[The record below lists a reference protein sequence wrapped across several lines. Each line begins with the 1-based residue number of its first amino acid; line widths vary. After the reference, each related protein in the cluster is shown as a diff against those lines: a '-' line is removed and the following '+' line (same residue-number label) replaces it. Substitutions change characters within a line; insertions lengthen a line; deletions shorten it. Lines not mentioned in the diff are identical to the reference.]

1 MLCSILAKTYLVDLI
16 LPILYC
22 LCLCQQ
28 TLFQNS
34 WHYLFDQIHSIWDSV
49 CFLFGKKKRGGGEL
63 FTGFNCGVV
72 AALVWPSMTS
82 CPFHLWGLV
91 LSAKCFSQV
100 TVHQRDELKLDKVFV
115 LPLSFTALLSRLKL
129 SASLLP
135 CMVRFAVLYQGRC
148 FPNTSVR
155 AFGKI
160 GSNGVALP
168 LKQCLVQQ
176 CPALCALVSWP
187 SGCQA
192 TLSAG
197 SALML
202 SAGSASLLVEV
213 GPCPGLCAVREW
225 WVTEQMTSGTK
236 LRYSKLFWSGLF
248 SLKVDWAILKW
259 KRGRNFHT

>member
-1 MLCSILAKTYLVDLI
+1 MCCVAFLLRRTLLTWF

-49 CFLFGKKKRGGGEL
+49 CFLFGKKKKGGGEL

-135 CMVRFAVLYQGRC
+135 CMVCFAVLYQGRC

-160 GSNGVALP
+160 GSNGVSLP
-168 LKQCLVQQ
+168 LKQC
-176 CPALCALVSWP
+176 WP

-197 SALML
+197 SALT
-202 SAGSASLLVEV
+202 ASLLVEV